1 MDINNW
7 SRLKL
12 QYNKDWKKPT
22 AQSRLEY
29 ENATPIKDRLVDR
42 SYDSS
47 LYSEL
52 PVKNPFDR

>member
-12 QYNKDWKKPT
+12 QYNKDWRKPI

-29 ENATPIKDRLVDR
+29 ENSTPVKDRLIDR

-52 PVKNPFDR
+52 PTKHNFER